1 MSVEVAK
8 EGRGGE
14 KEEITKGPWKFGGMV
29 VMFTVF
35 IVLRDSQTLN
45 MFTFGYII
53 YISLKLKKKKKKKP
67 TNSVHW
73 NDLEMKT
80 NPIVMN

>member
-1 MSVEVAK
+1 MSVEVAE
-8 EGRGGE
+8 EGRGEE
-14 KEEITKGPWKFGGMV
+14 KEEITKGPWTFGGMV

-53 YISLKLKKKKKKKP
+53 YISLKLKKKKKEKKKNQP
-67 TNSVHW
+67 TNSVH
-73 NDLEMKT
+73 
-80 NPIVMN
+80 